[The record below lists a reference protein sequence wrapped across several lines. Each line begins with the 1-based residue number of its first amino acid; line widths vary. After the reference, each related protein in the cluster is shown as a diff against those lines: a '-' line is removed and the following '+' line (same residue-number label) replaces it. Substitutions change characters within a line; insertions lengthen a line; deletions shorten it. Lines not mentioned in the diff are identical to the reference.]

1 MIPDQR
7 TTTVNLPNRL
17 ARRSAARAATLLALA
32 ACAAPSANGGAAAPS
47 DSAVQ
52 APVTVTV
59 DRATYAAGAEVT
71 LRIENR
77 SDERFGY
84 NACTRTVERE
94 AGAGWISIPEPD
106 RVCTMEIRFLDP
118 RSSVTER
125 TELPRALERGRYRLL
140 LSLLRNPDAP
150 AEPGRQPERVLAPS
164 NTFRVE

>member
-1 MIPDQR
+1 M
-7 TTTVNLPNRL
+7 
-17 ARRSAARAATLLALA
+17 LLATA
-32 ACAAPSANGGAAAPS
+32 ACAAPSANGGSAAPA

-52 APVTVTV
+52 APVAVTV
-59 DRATYAAGAEVT
+59 DRASYAPGAAVT

-94 AGAGWISIPEPD
+94 AGAGWATIPEPD

-118 RSSVTER
+118 RTSVTER
-125 TELPRALERGRYRLL
+125 TELPGELAPGRYRLL

-150 AEPGRQPERVLAPS
+150 AEPGQQPARVLAPS
-164 NTFRVE
+164 NTFSVE